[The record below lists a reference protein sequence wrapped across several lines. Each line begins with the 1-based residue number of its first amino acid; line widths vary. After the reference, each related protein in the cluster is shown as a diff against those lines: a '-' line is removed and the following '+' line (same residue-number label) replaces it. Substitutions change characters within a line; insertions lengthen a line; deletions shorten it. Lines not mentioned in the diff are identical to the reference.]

1 MTPAM
6 LSSVR
11 IIDLAVIVIYL
22 GAMLGIALYFA
33 RRNTNT
39 EEYFVGGRAFGGWV
53 LGLSMLGTIVSSTTF
68 LALPAAAFAL
78 DWRQLSVNLVLP
90 LVAIL
95 AVLVFIPLFR
105 RGKRTSA
112 FEYLGARFGTL
123 PRLYGTISFLV
134 MQLVRTGQVLF
145 LVALPIQFL
154 SGAPLGVVIVSA
166 GVFVAVYTVVGGIDA
181 VIWTDV
187 LQALVLIAGGLIC
200 AAYVLLSL
208 PGGWQQ
214 LAAVGI
220 ENQKF
225 SLGSFDWYLGQR
237 TFWTVALL
245 GLVNWLAIYGGD
257 QNLVQRYVSARSTR
271 EARKATLL
279 YTTVALPMWVLFFF
293 VGTSLFV
300 YYQVYPDPMILDLEA
315 DQVLPYFILQRI
327 PAGVAGLVIA
337 AVIAAAM
344 STLDSSLNAIATV
357 SVVDVLRP
365 YLAPGRS
372 DGFYLW
378 AARAIVLVAAG
389 VMIAGGLIFAWLP
402 KESMNDVSLIVTSIF
417 GGCLMGLFMVGFFT
431 RRVDGVSACAGL
443 AIALVLNL
451 YLGLGALSLLP
462 ERLTLPVH
470 SYWVGLL
477 VNMVFIGVAYSV
489 SLLRGTQRGE
499 LEGLTIWTMNPERAR
514 R

>member
-1 MTPAM
+1 MIPTAAV
-6 LSSVR
+6 SVR
-11 IIDLAVIVIYL
+11 SLDLAAIVIYL
-22 GAMLGIALYFA
+22 AAMLGIALYFA
-33 RRNTNT
+33 RRNTST

-90 LVAIL
+90 LVAVL
-95 AVLVFIPLFR
+95 AVVVFIPLFR
-105 RGKRTSA
+105 SGKRTSA
-112 FEYLGARFGTL
+112 FEYLGVRFGTL

-154 SGAPLGVVIVSA
+154 SGAPLGVVIVAA
-166 GVFVAVYTVVGGIDA
+166 GAFVAVYTVVGGIDA

-187 LQALVLIAGGLIC
+187 LQALVLLAGGVIC
-200 AAYVLLSL
+200 AVYVLLSL
-208 PGGWQQ
+208 PGGWEQ
-214 LAAVGI
+214 LADVGT
-220 ENQKF
+220 EHQKF
-225 SLGSFDWYLGQR
+225 SLGSFDWDLGQR

-245 GLVNWLAIYGGD
+245 GVVNWLAIYGGD
-257 QNLVQRYVSARSTR
+257 QNLVQRYVSAKSTR
-271 EARKATLL
+271 EARKATLI
-279 YTTVALPMWVLFFF
+279 YTVIALPMWLLFFF

-300 YYQVYPDPMILDLEA
+300 YYHVYPDPIVSDLEA

-327 PAGVAGLVIA
+327 PAGVAGLVMA
-337 AVIAAAM
+337 AIIAAAM

-357 SVVDVLRP
+357 SVVDLLRP

-372 DGFYLW
+372 DRFYLR

-389 VMIAGGLIFAWLP
+389 GMIAGGLIFAGLP

-431 RRVDGVSACAGL
+431 RRVDGRSACVALTAAVGL
-443 AIALVLNL
+443 NI

-462 ERLTLPVH
+462 EQLTLPVH
-470 SYWVGLL
+470 SYWVGVL
-477 VNMVFIGVAYSV
+477 VNLVFIGVAYGL
-489 SLLRGTQRGE
+489 SLLRGAPPGE
-499 LEGLTIWTMNPERAR
+499 LRGLTIWTINPERPR
-514 R
+514 G